1 MLTAG
6 VDVQKDRLEAE
17 IVAWGRNRESWSI
30 DYQVFEGDPGGEEV
44 WGKLSELLNHHFI
57 GENGLEYMISMMAV
71 DAGYATQEVYN
82 WVRSHQ
88 GSGRVMAVKG
98 ANKALVPLSS
108 PSRVDVTVSGQKLK
122 RGMKLWPVGVSILK
136 SELFQLLN
144 VLTEGAPGYCH
155 FPEYPPEY
163 FKQLTAE
170 QLITKVVKGYTK
182 QEWQKIRDRNEVLDC
197 RVYARAASI
206 ALGIDRW
213 PESKWESLVGEKT
226 KKPKKVRKSRWLGE
240 KNVQQ

>member
-1 MLTAG
+1 MLPLLPTPQLSNSAMSPICMTNNENWY
-6 VDVQKDRLEAE
+6 K
-17 IVAWGRNRESWSI
+17 
-30 DYQVFEGDPGGEEV
+30 
-44 WGKLSELLNHHFI
+44 KL
-57 GENGLEYMISMMAV
+57 
-71 DAGYATQEVYN
+71 
-82 WVRSHQ
+82 R
-88 GSGRVMAVKG
+88 
-98 ANKALVPLSS
+98 
-108 PSRVDVTVSGQKLK
+108 

-197 RVYARAASI
+197 RIYARAASI

-213 PESKWESLVGEKT
+213 PESKWESLMGEKA
-226 KKPKKVRKSRWLGE
+226 KKAKKVRRSQWLNE
-240 KNVQQ
+240 KN

>member
-1 MLTAG
+1 
-6 VDVQKDRLEAE
+6 
-17 IVAWGRNRESWSI
+17 
-30 DYQVFEGDPGGEEV
+30 
-44 WGKLSELLNHHFI
+44 
-57 GENGLEYMISMMAV
+57 MISMMAV

-98 ANKALVPLSS
+98 ANKALVPLNS
-108 PSRVDVTVSGQKLK
+108 PSRVDVTVGGKKLR

-197 RVYARAASI
+197 RIYARAASI

-213 PESKWESLVGEKT
+213 PESKWNSLSGKMES
-226 KKPKKVRKSRWLGE
+226 KKSKKIVKSKWISE
-240 KNVQQ
+240 